1 MSNPR
6 RIDRILKGKPTLE
19 GAGVKLK
26 RAFGPQEVPLLDPF
40 LLFDDFHSNNPD
52 DYVAGFP
59 WHPHRGIETVTY
71 VLQGIVE
78 HGDSMGN
85 KGVIRSG
92 DVQWMT
98 AGNGIIHQEMPKG
111 SNGLMWGFQLWVNLP
126 SSHKMD
132 NPRYRGIT
140 GAEIP
145 QVEIK
150 PGVRIRVICGD
161 VKGNKGPV
169 RDLVVDCEYLDVTM
183 EPNTTL
189 EHSTKRGY
197 KVFAYVINGRGYF
210 DTSKS
215 STTDVEHIIIFKG
228 GEKVKISAENSEL
241 RYLLISGKPIGEPVA
256 WLGPIVMNT
265 QEELKT
271 AFDELEEG
279 TFLKN
284 PEVSKKP
291 PELHPTFYKR

>member
-1 MSNPR
+1 MSDFR
-6 RIDRILKGKPTLE
+6 GIDRVLKGKPTLE
-19 GAGVKLK
+19 GAGVRLK

-40 LLFDDFHSNNPD
+40 LLLDDFHSDNPH
-52 DYVAGFP
+52 DYIAGFP

-71 VLQGIVE
+71 VLKGMVE

-85 KGVIRSG
+85 EGIIRPG

-111 SNGLMWGFQLWVNLP
+111 SNGLMWGFQLWVNLL
-126 SSHKMD
+126 SRHKMD
-132 NPRYRGIT
+132 APRYRGIT

-145 QVEIK
+145 EVEVE
-150 PGVRIRVICGD
+150 PGVKIKVICGD

-169 RDLVVDCEYLDVTM
+169 SDLVVDCEYLDILM
-183 EPNTTL
+183 EPRTVFQR
-189 EHSTKRGY
+189 SAKRGY
-197 KVFAYVINGRGYF
+197 KVFAYVISGLGCF
-210 DTSKS
+210 DPSTSN
-215 STTDVEHIIIFKG
+215 STNVEQVVIFKE
-228 GEKVKISAENSEL
+228 GEKVKIRTEDRSL
-241 RYLLISGKPIGEPVA
+241 RFLLVSGKPIGEPVA

-271 AFDELEEG
+271 AFNELEEG

-284 PEVSKKP
+284 PKRTRKP
-291 PELHPTFYKR
+291 SELHSSFYKP